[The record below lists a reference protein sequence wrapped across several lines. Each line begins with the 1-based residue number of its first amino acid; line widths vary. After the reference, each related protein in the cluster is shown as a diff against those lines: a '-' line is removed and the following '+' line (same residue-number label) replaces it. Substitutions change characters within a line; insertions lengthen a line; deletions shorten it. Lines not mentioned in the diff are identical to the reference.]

1 MSRDDMYTWIF
12 EMHEYEKIQALEN
25 FVKEQVFDHVKR
37 YYKDKAPAGEA
48 QPVASE
54 PAKEIIETATE
65 DEVKEV

>member
-48 QPVASE
+48 QPAASE